1 MLPQQDFL
9 SAPSLHSFGTQIIL
23 ETKSHQEPVGGGE
36 KGQVRTDT
44 ISGFPCPLQGLAS
57 TRKEE
62 GEFALLE
69 ISEVSDPGD
78 SSGQHTL
85 EAHADSLHKAIAGYS
100 SSSHFEYLC

>member
-1 MLPQQDFL
+1 M
-9 SAPSLHSFGTQIIL
+9 
-23 ETKSHQEPVGGGE
+23 GGGE
-36 KGQVRTDT
+36 KGQVRADT
-44 ISGFPCPLQGLAS
+44 TSGFPCPLQGLAS
-57 TRKEE
+57 TCKEE

-85 EAHADSLHKAIAGYS
+85 EVHADSLHKAIAGYS